1 MKRYIVRLDDAC
13 PTMHHDNW
21 HRMEALLDK
30 YDVKPIVGVIPENHD
45 PEFSW
50 AEDESFWERVQNWQ
64 QKGWVIAQHGLYH
77 VYQAEKTK
85 CVYFQRSHSIH
96 TEWAGRTE
104 QEQIAMMQK
113 GKSILLEHGVK
124 PLAFFA
130 PAHTFDAATVKA
142 CKKTDSNW
150 FISDGYALQ
159 AYQKAG
165 IVFLPSICDGPFRM
179 KLSGTYTFV
188 AHPSKMDELA
198 FNRWESFLSEVAGC
212 NEIADVLAEAA
223 KGKYN
228 KQGLIGN
235 FLELGIYTARAI
247 RRRLKY

>member
-1 MKRYIVRLDDAC
+1 MRLDDAC
-13 PTMHHDNW
+13 STMHHDNW

-64 QKGWVIAQHGLYH
+64 RKGWVIAQHGLYH
-77 VYQAEKTK
+77 VYQAEKPK

-159 AYQKAG
+159 AYQKAE
-165 IVFLPSICDGPFRM
+165 IVFLPSICDGPFQM

>member
-1 MKRYIVRLDDAC
+1 MRLDDAC

-77 VYQAEKTK
+77 VYQAEKPK

-96 TEWAGRTE
+96 TEWAGITE

-124 PLAFFA
+124 PAAFFA
-130 PAHTFDAATVKA
+130 PAHTFDTATVNA

-150 FISDGYALQ
+150 FVSDGYALR

-165 IVFLPSICDGPFRM
+165 VVFLPSICDGPFQM
-179 KLSGTYTFV
+179 KFSGVYTFV
-188 AHPSKMDELA
+188 AHPSKMNEAAFKCWEKFLA
-198 FNRWESFLSEVAGC
+198 KIASR
-212 NEIADVLAEAA
+212 NEFADVLAEVV
-223 KGKYN
+223 KGSTN
-228 KQGLIGN
+228 NQGVSGHI
-235 FLELGIYTARAI
+235 LEWSIYLARAI
-247 RRRLKY
+247 RRRLKF